1 MGGKKKK
8 KIIMKK
14 YLIIGLSALIIEI
27 CSTFYIR
34 SVAEGNLPM
43 MLFFAGISPFLG
55 LPFLGYMVESK
66 TWAERIKQAISSSIG
81 YCIGVLVVI
90 YFIK

>member
-1 MGGKKKK
+1 
-8 KIIMKK
+8 MK
-14 YLIIGLSALIIEI
+14 YFIIGLSALIIEI

-34 SVAEGNLPM
+34 SVAEANLPM

-55 LPFLGYMVESK
+55 LPFIGYMVESK
-66 TWAERIKQAISSSIG
+66 SWLERIKQALSLSIG
-81 YCIGVLVVI
+81 YLIGVLIVI

>member
-1 MGGKKKK
+1 MVKYF
-8 KIIMKK
+8 IIA
-14 YLIIGLSALIIEI
+14 LSALIIEI

-34 SVAEGNLPM
+34 SVAEANTPM

-55 LPFLGYMVESK
+55 LPFLGYMVETK
-66 TWAERIKQAISSSIG
+66 IWGERIKQALALSVG

-90 YFIK
+90 NLIK

>member
-1 MGGKKKK
+1 
-8 KIIMKK
+8 MK
-14 YLIIGLSALIIEI
+14 YFIIGLSALIIEI

-34 SVAEGNLPM
+34 SVADGNTLM

-55 LPFLGYMVESK
+55 LPFIGYMIESK
-66 TWAERIKQAISSSIG
+66 NWGERIKQALSLSIG

-90 YFIK
+90 NLIR

>member
-1 MGGKKKK
+1 
-8 KIIMKK
+8 MKK
-14 YLIIGLSALIIEI
+14 YFIIGLSSLIIEI

-55 LPFLGYMVESK
+55 LPFIGIWLKVKHGEK
-66 TWAERIKQAISSSIG
+66 ELNKQYHQVSVM
-81 YCIGVLVVI
+81 VLV
-90 YFIK
+90 F

>member
-1 MGGKKKK
+1 MESKTK
-8 KIIMKK
+8 MKK
-14 YLIIGLSALIIEI
+14 YIIIALSSLIIEI

-34 SVAEGNLPM
+34 SVAIGDLPM

-66 TWAERIKQAISSSIG
+66 NWNERIKQAIASSIG
-81 YCIGVLVVI
+81 YGIGVLIVI

>member
-1 MGGKKKK
+1 MF
-8 KIIMKK
+8 K
-14 YLIIGLSALIIEI
+14 YFIIGLSALIIEI

-34 SVAEGNLPM
+34 SVAESNTPM

-55 LPFLGYMVESK
+55 LPFIGYMVETK
-66 TWAERIKQAISSSIG
+66 VWDERIKQALALSVG

-90 YFIK
+90 NLIN